1 MKKTQNKLKIGMRMK
16 LTIKRMG
23 INGEG
28 IAYYQNTLIFI
39 PQALP
44 GEIILGE
51 ITAITHNF
59 CRARLLQIIRSS
71 KLRNPNPPQLFGQVG
86 SLELA
91 HLSYPQQLKYK
102 RLMVTEALRHFR
114 PQGYRSYLVKST
126 IKADNPWHYRNKAQ
140 FQLRQ
145 KKGKLI
151 CGLYQTGTH
160 QVVDSLD
167 IPTQRP
173 LTLQILQSLLPIIE
187 ELQIPIY
194 DPHSHSGII
203 KTLVVRESV
212 AYQQA
217 QLTFITNSRKLP
229 HKSQLIAQIKQKIPA
244 VISVAQNFNPQ
255 TTGPLW
261 GAETTIL
268 WGDNYLREKIGD
280 YDFFLSPAAFFQLNP
295 EQTTKLYQI
304 ATAALNPQPTDIVID
319 AYAGVGTIG
328 ISLAQQVQQVL
339 GAEIIPAAV
348 KDAQLNLRQNHITNA
363 SYQVGAVEKLYPQW
377 LQQGIQPTA
386 LIVDP
391 PRSGLTQEFIKFI
404 QQSQPAKFVYISCNP
419 ATLARDLKYLT
430 SFYHVDWLQP
440 LDMFPQT
447 PQVEVITKLSRRFS

>member
-1 MKKTQNKLKIGMRMK
+1 MKKTQNKLNIGMRMK

-44 GEIILGE
+44 GEIILVE
-51 ITAITHNF
+51 IIAITHNF
-59 CRARLLQIIRSS
+59 CRARLLQIIHSS
-71 KLRNPNPPQLFGQVG
+71 KLRNPNPPKLFGQVG
-86 SLELA
+86 GLELA

-114 PQGYRSYLVKST
+114 PQGYHSYLVKST

-140 FQLRQ
+140 FQLR
-145 KKGKLI
+145 KKNGQLI

-160 QVVDSLD
+160 HVVDSLN

-173 LTLQILQSLLPIIE
+173 LTLDILKSLLPIIK
-187 ELQIPIY
+187 ELQVPIY
-194 DPHSHSGII
+194 DPQNHSGII

-212 AYQQA
+212 TYQQA

-229 HKSQLIAQIKQKIPA
+229 HKKQLISQIRKKIPS
-244 VISVAQNFNPQ
+244 VISIAQNINSK

-261 GAETTIL
+261 GTETTIL
-268 WGDNYLREKIGD
+268 WGNNYLREKIGN
-280 YDFFLSPAAFFQLNP
+280 YNFYLSPAAFFQLNP
-295 EQTTKLYQI
+295 EQTTKLYKI
-304 ATAALNPQPTDIVID
+304 ATTALNPQPTDIVID

-328 ISLAQQVQQVL
+328 ISLAQKVNQVI

-348 KDAQLNLRQNHITNA
+348 KDAQLNTRQNQILNA
-363 SYQVGAVEKLYPQW
+363 SYQVGTIEKLYPQW
-377 LQQGIQPTA
+377 LQQGIHPTA

-391 PRSGLTQEFIKFI
+391 PRSGLTQESIKFI
-404 QQSQPAKFVYISCNP
+404 NQSRPAKFVYISCNP
-419 ATLARDLKYLT
+419 ATLARDLQYLT
-430 SFYHVDWLQP
+430 RCYHVDWLQP
-440 LDMFPQT
+440 LDMFPQS
-447 PQVEVITKLSRRFS
+447 PHVEVITKLSSKFS

>member
-1 MKKTQNKLKIGMRMK
+1 MKKTQNKLKIGMRMQ

-44 GEIILGE
+44 GEIILSE

-59 CRARLLQIIRSS
+59 CRARLLQIICSS
-71 KLRNPNPPQLFGQVG
+71 KLRNPNPPQLFGKVG
-86 SLELA
+86 GLELA

-160 QVVDSLD
+160 QVVDSLE

-173 LTLQILQSLLPIIE
+173 LTLHILQSLLPIIQ

-229 HKSQLIAQIKQKIPA
+229 HKSQLIAQINQKIPA
-244 VISVAQNFNPQ
+244 VISIAQNFNPQ

-304 ATAALNPQPTDIVID
+304 AMAALNPQPTDIVID

-328 ISLAQQVQQVL
+328 ISLAQQVRQVL

-419 ATLARDLKYLT
+419 ATLARDLKYL
-430 SFYHVDWLQP
+430 SRCYHVDWLQP

>member
-1 MKKTQNKLKIGMRMK
+1 MKKTQNKLKIGMRMQ

-86 SLELA
+86 GLELA

-160 QVVDSLD
+160 QVVDSLE

-194 DPHSHSGII
+194 DPQNHSGII

-212 AYQQA
+212 AFQQA

-229 HKSQLIAQIKQKIPA
+229 HKSQLIAQINQKIPA
-244 VISVAQNFNPQ
+244 VISIAQNFNPQ

-304 ATAALNPQPTDIVID
+304 AMAALNPQPTDIVID

-328 ISLAQQVQQVL
+328 ISLAQQVRQVL

-348 KDAQLNLRQNHITNA
+348 KDAQLNLQQNHITNA

-377 LQQGIQPTA
+377 LQQGIKPTA

>member
-71 KLRNPNPPQLFGQVG
+71 KLRNPSPPQLFGQVG
-86 SLELA
+86 GLELA

-114 PQGYRSYLVKST
+114 PQGYRSYLVKPT

-173 LTLQILQSLLPIIE
+173 LTLHILQSLLPIIE

-194 DPHSHSGII
+194 DPQNHSGII

-244 VISVAQNFNPQ
+244 VISIAQNFNPQ